1 MYFKIRKI
9 EKNNGSVIIAGLFVG
24 LGLTL
29 LGLFI
34 YMGITHFKSTDRVVS
49 VKGLAEKEVKAN
61 IGIWPVTFKQVSN
74 DLSSLYKEMED
85 KQKILI
91 SFLKD
96 NGFTDEEIS
105 TSQLVTVDRQASDY
119 YNPSQVNYRYSSKS
133 TVTVYTEKV
142 DQVRE
147 VMKKVDELG
156 KKGIAIQPQ
165 DYDNRTQFLFTKLN
179 EIKPEMVEEATA
191 KGREVAIQFA
201 KDSQSKLGKL
211 KAARQGQFSIY
222 DRDSNTPYIKI
233 VRVVNSME
241 YYLAN

>member
-1 MYFKIRKI
+1 MLSKM
-9 EKNNGSVIIAGLFVG
+9 EKRNISIIIAGLFVG
-24 LGLTL
+24 LGLTF

-34 YMGITHFKSTDRVVS
+34 FKGITHFKSTERVVS

-61 IGIWPVTFKQVSN
+61 IGIWPITFKEVSN
-74 DLSSLYKEMED
+74 DLSSLYKDMEN

-91 SFLKD
+91 SFLMD
-96 NGFTDEEIS
+96 NGFSNEEIS
-105 TSQLVTVDRQASDY
+105 TSQLLTVDRQANDY

-133 TVTVYTEKV
+133 TVTVYTDKV
-142 DQVRE
+142 DQVME

-191 KGREVAIQFA
+191 KGREVAIKFA

-211 KAARQGQFSIY
+211 RTARQGQFSISN
-222 DRDSNTPYIKI
+222 RDSNTPYIKI

>member
-1 MYFKIRKI
+1 M
-9 EKNNGSVIIAGLFVG
+9 EKRNGSVILAGLFVG
-24 LGLTL
+24 LGLTF

-34 YMGITHFKSTDRVVS
+34 YLGITHFKSTERVVS

-74 DLSSLYKEMED
+74 DLSSLYKDMEE

-91 SFLKD
+91 GFLKD
-96 NGFTDEEIS
+96 NGFSDDEIS
-105 TSQLVTVDRQASDY
+105 TSQLVTVDRQANDY
-119 YNPSQVNYRYSSKS
+119 YNSNQLNYRYSSAN

-142 DQVRE
+142 DMVRE

-165 DYDNRTQFLFTKLN
+165 DYDNRTQFLYTKLN
-179 EIKPEMVEEATA
+179 EIKPDMVEEATA
-191 KGREVAIQFA
+191 KGREVAIKFA

-211 KAARQGQFSIY
+211 RTARQGQFSIA

>member
-1 MYFKIRKI
+1 M

-24 LGLTL
+24 LGLTF

-34 YMGITHFKSTDRVVS
+34 YKAIIHFKSTERVVT

-61 IGIWPVTFKQVSN
+61 IAIWPITFKQVSN
-74 DLSSLYKEMED
+74 DLESLYKDMEN
-85 KQKILI
+85 KQEILI
-91 SFLKD
+91 RFLKD
-96 NGFTDEEIS
+96 NGFSDEEIS
-105 TSQLVTVDRQASDY
+105 VSQMVTVDRQANDY
-119 YNPSQVNYRYSSKS
+119 YSQKINYRYSSKN

-142 DQVRE
+142 DHVRD
-147 VMKKVDELG
+147 VMKKVDQLG

-179 EIKPEMVEEATA
+179 EIKPGMVEEATA
-191 KGREVAIQFA
+191 KGREVAIKFA

-211 KAARQGQFSIY
+211 KTARQGQFTISN
-222 DRDSNTPYIKI
+222 RDSNTPYIKI
-233 VRVVNSME
+233 VRVVVSMQ

>member
-1 MYFKIRKI
+1 M
-9 EKNNGSVIIAGLFVG
+9 EKRNTSIVIAGLFIG

-34 YMGITHFKSTDRVVS
+34 YMGITHFKSTERVVS

-61 IGIWPVTFKQVSN
+61 IGIWPVTYKQVSN
-74 DLSSLYKEMED
+74 DLSALYKEMEE
-85 KQKILI
+85 KQKVLVK
-91 SFLKD
+91 FLKE
-96 NGFTDEEIS
+96 NGFSDDEIS
-105 TSQLVTVDRQASDY
+105 ISQLVTIDRQANDY
-119 YNPSQVNYRYSSKS
+119 YNPSQMNYRYSSKN

-142 DQVRE
+142 DLVME

-191 KGREVAIQFA
+191 KGREVAIKFA

-211 KAARQGQFSIY
+211 RKARQGQFSIT